1 MTIIFLI
8 VLFRNLKDLFA
19 FLLASRPSITGIW
32 MSKKVH
38 KDEFVGAVLTFAWG
52 LEG

>member
-1 MTIIFLI
+1 MTIILLI

-19 FLLASRPSITGIW
+19 GFQAMHNGHLD
-32 MSKKVH
+32 VH
-38 KDEFVGAVLTFAWG
+38 KDELVGPVLTFAWG